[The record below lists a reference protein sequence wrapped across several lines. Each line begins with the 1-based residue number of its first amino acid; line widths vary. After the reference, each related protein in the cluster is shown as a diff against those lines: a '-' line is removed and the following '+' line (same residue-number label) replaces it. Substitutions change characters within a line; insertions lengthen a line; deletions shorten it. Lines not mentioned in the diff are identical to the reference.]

1 MTLQIRLLCFLC
13 AFSSLAV
20 SAVGCTSKEGASPS
34 AATSQESVATLSPEV
49 SAAVAQQLRAESA
62 AGRLADLRWP
72 DFTDYLA
79 HVQKFYDSTGYQPAW
94 VQGTKPTPQALEMIK
109 ALEASEGQG
118 LNPEDYD
125 ASRWASRMATMSS
138 AGGNEGSAA
147 IARFDLAMT
156 VCTMRYISDLHIGR
170 VNPQHFDFGIDVA
183 SKKYDL
189 PQLLSEKLVKGT
201 DIPATIDAVEPPL
214 MAYKRTKDALRRYL
228 DLQHQVSVQPLPAVD
243 KPVKVGDN
251 YAGAP
256 QLATL
261 LNQLGDLPATTPP
274 GDNTTT
280 FSQPLSDAVRKFQ
293 NRHGLTLNG
302 QLNKETLAE
311 LNIPISVRVQQL
323 QDALERYRW
332 LSPQFALPPIV
343 VNIPEFRLRAF
354 SADRTVALRMNVVV
368 GKAFRHQTPVFTDQ
382 MKYVVFRPYWN
393 VPPSIQRSEIVP
405 AIQKDRMYLAKK
417 GFEVTNSKG
426 DVIPSTP
433 VSDDLLQKLRSG
445 ALMVRQ
451 KPGDKNALGLAK
463 FIFPNTHN
471 VYLHGTPA
479 QSLFAVSRR
488 DFSHGCIRT
497 ENPAALAAWVLRGD
511 PQWTPERI
519 KAAMISGPD
528 NQQVNLK
535 TPIPVLILYITA
547 VVEENGDIWFFHDIY
562 GFDRS
567 LEAVLAKGYPYP
579 G

>member
-1 MTLQIRLLCFLC
+1 MTLRIRLLCFLC
-13 AFSSLAV
+13 AISSLAV
-20 SAVGCTSKEGASPS
+20 SATGCTSKESAPPS
-34 AATSQESVATLSPEV
+34 AATSQEPVATLSPEV

-62 AGRLADLRWP
+62 AGQLPDLRWP
-72 DFTDYLA
+72 DFSDYRA
-79 HVQKFYDSTGYQPAW
+79 HVQKFYDSTEYQPAW
-94 VQGTKPTPQALEMIK
+94 VQGSKPTPQALDVIK
-109 ALEASEGQG
+109 ALAASEGQG

-125 ASRWASRMATMSS
+125 ASRWASRIANLAS
-138 AGGNEGSAA
+138 ASGNDASAA

-189 PQLLSEKLVKGT
+189 PQFLSEKLVKGT
-201 DIPATIDAVEPPL
+201 DIPATLEAVEPPFQ
-214 MAYKRTKDALRRYL
+214 AYKRTKAALQRYL
-228 DLQHQVSVQPLPAVD
+228 DLEHQVSAQPLPAVD
-243 KPVKVGDN
+243 KPIKVGN
-251 YAGAP
+251 TYAGAA

-261 LNQLGDLPATTPP
+261 LNQLGDLPASTLA
-274 GDNTTT
+274 GDNPST
-280 FSQPLSDAVRKFQ
+280 FNQQLSDAVRKFQ
-293 NRHGLTLNG
+293 TRHGLTLSG
-302 QLNKETLAE
+302 QLNKDTIAE
-311 LNIPISVRVQQL
+311 LDVPMSVRVQQL

-332 LSPQFALPPIV
+332 LSPEFAQPPIV

-368 GKAFRHQTPVFTDQ
+368 GKAFKHQTPVFTDQ

-405 AIQKDRMYLAKK
+405 AIQKDRMYIANK

-433 VSDDLLQKLRSG
+433 VSDDVLQKLRNGS
-445 ALMVRQ
+445 LMVRQ

-463 FIFPNTHN
+463 FIFPNSHN

-497 ENPAALAAWVLRGD
+497 ENPAALAAWILRGD

-519 KAAMISGPD
+519 KAAMTTGPD

-535 TPIPVLILYITA
+535 APIPVLILYLTA
-547 VVEENGDIWFFHDIY
+547 VVEENGDIWFFDDIY

-567 LEAVLAKGYPYP
+567 LETVLAKGYPYP

>member
-13 AFSSLAV
+13 AISSLAV
-20 SAVGCTSKEGASPS
+20 SATGCTSKEGAPPT
-34 AATSQESVATLSPEV
+34 ATTSQEPVANLSPEV
-49 SAAVAQQLRAESA
+49 SAAVAQQLRTDAA
-62 AGRLADLRWP
+62 AGQLPDLRWP
-72 DFTDYLA
+72 DFSDYRA
-79 HVQKFYDSTGYQPAW
+79 HVQKFYDSTAYQPAW
-94 VQGTKPTPQALEMIK
+94 TQGSKPTSQALDVIK

-125 ASRWASRMATMSS
+125 ASRWASRIANLSS
-138 AGGNEGSAA
+138 ASGNDASAA

-183 SKKYDL
+183 SRKYDL
-189 PQLLSEKLVKGT
+189 PQFLSEKLVKGS
-201 DIPATIDAVEPPL
+201 DISATLEAVEPPFQ
-214 MAYKRTKDALRRYL
+214 AYKRTKAALQRYVSL
-228 DLQHQVSVQPLPAVD
+228 EHQVSTQPLPTVD
-243 KPVKVGDN
+243 KPLKVGAT
-251 YAGAP
+251 YAGAA

-261 LNQLGDLPATTPP
+261 LNQLGDLPASTAPA
-274 GDNTTT
+274 DNPSAFT
-280 FSQPLSDAVRKFQ
+280 QQLSDAVRKFQ
-293 NRHGLTLNG
+293 TRHGLTING
-302 QLNKETLAE
+302 QLNKDTLAE
-311 LNIPISVRVQQL
+311 LNIPMSVRVQQL

-332 LSPQFALPPIV
+332 LSPEFAQPPIV

-368 GKAFRHQTPVFTDQ
+368 GKAFKHQTPVFTDQ

-393 VPPSIQRSEIVP
+393 VPPGILRSEIVP
-405 AIQKDRMYLAKK
+405 AIQKDRMYIANK

-426 DVIPSTP
+426 DIIPSTP
-433 VSDDLLQKLRSG
+433 VSDEMLQKLRSG
-445 ALMVRQ
+445 SLMVRQ

-463 FIFPNTHN
+463 FIFPNSHN

-497 ENPAALAAWVLRGD
+497 EDPAALAAWILRGD

-519 KAAMISGPD
+519 KAAMTTGPD

-535 TPIPVLILYITA
+535 APIPVLILYLTA